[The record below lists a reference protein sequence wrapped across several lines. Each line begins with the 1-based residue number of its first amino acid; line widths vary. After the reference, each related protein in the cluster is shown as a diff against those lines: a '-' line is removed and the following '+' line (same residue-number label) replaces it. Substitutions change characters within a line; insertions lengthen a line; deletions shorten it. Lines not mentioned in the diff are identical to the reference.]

1 MASKSKNLRKLEKAI
16 ADGDERLRPQLR
28 RRLRAME
35 KLRRELQR
43 QIRQLHAI
51 RTMVKRAQVPLLYEL
66 DLSRKLSKT
75 IRALD
80 AELAEAVKAKAKDRE
95 KELVRRMRRR
105 DADAQ
110 SRLKDV
116 ERRAK
121 KADEIED
128 RWEQVCKELLK
139 LSKSP

>member
-16 ADGDERLRPQLR
+16 KDGDDQLRPQLR

-51 RTMVKRAQVPLLYEL
+51 RTMIKRTQVPLLYEL

-75 IRALD
+75 IRELD
-80 AELAEAVKAKAKDRE
+80 DELAEAVKAKAKDRE